1 VKLDRRM
8 PEEMSDEVRRLLD
21 RRAERLRAPA
31 PHASEETVLWAA
43 EFPVGEESYAVPLEA
58 LRGAVPLKMVTAV
71 PLSPPHVVGILRFQ
85 GQVITAMSLSSLL
98 GGRGWRE
105 DPAVLLVVDAG
116 LGGRLVALDCERI
129 PKPVQLPF
137 AAVEESLSRWQ
148 SAVVEVTLPGPRQVN
163 LIDLRKLLDRR
174 TGRSPEGAADGRS
187 RALPGDGRSPEG
199 RADDDEGRHD

>member
-1 VKLDRRM
+1 MKLELRGGEEI
-8 PEEMSDEVRRLLD
+8 PEQVRELLD

-31 PHASEETVLWAA
+31 PTAREETVLWAA
-43 EFPVGEESYAVPLEA
+43 EFPVGEESYALPLEA
-58 LRGAVPLKMVTAV
+58 LRGAVPLRMVTAV

-105 DPAVLLVVDAG
+105 DPAVLLVVDPG

-137 AAVEESLSRWQ
+137 AAVEEAMSRWEG
-148 SAVVEVTLPGPRQVN
+148 AVVEVTLPGPRQVN
-163 LIDLRKLLDRR
+163 LIDLRKLMDRR
-174 TGRSPEGAADGRS
+174 GGGRS
-187 RALPGDGRSPEG
+187 RTLPGEGPEG
-199 RADDDEGRHD
+199 GPND